1 MDRGAWQATVHRVAR
16 VRHDLMTKPP
26 TLLLKLKLKYFGHLM
41 QRANSL
47 EKTLTLVKIEG
58 IRRKERRRLRWLDS
72 IIYSKD
78 MNLSKLSEVVKDREA
93 LCAAVHGVRD
103 SDMT

>member
-1 MDRGAWQATVHRVAR
+1 M
-16 VRHDLMTKPP
+16 
-26 TLLLKLKLKYFGHLM
+26 LKLQYFGYLM

-58 IRRKERRRLRWLDS
+58 IRRSRWRRLRWLDS

-93 LCAAVHGVRD
+93 LCAAVHGVTK
-103 SDMT
+103 SQT

>member
-1 MDRGAWQATVHRVAR
+1 MYTGAWQATLHGVTRA
-16 VRHDLMTKPP
+16 RHDLVTKPP
-26 TLLLKLKLKYFGHLM
+26 PLLLKLKLQYFSYLM

-58 IRRKERRRLRWLDS
+58 IRRSRWRRLRWLDS

-93 LCAAVHGVRD
+93 LCAAVHGVTK
-103 SDMT
+103 SQT

>member
-1 MDRGAWQATVHRVAR
+1 MDRGAWQATLQGVAR
-16 VRHDLMTKPP
+16 ARHDLVTKPP
-26 TLLLKLKLKYFGHLM
+26 PLLLKLKLQYFSYLM

-58 IRRKERRRLRWLDS
+58 IRRSRWRRLRWLDS

-93 LCAAVHGVRD
+93 LCAAVHGVTK
-103 SDMT
+103 SQT

>member
-1 MDRGAWQATVHRVAR
+1 MDRGAWQATLHGVAR
-16 VRHDLMTKPP
+16 ARHDLITKPP
-26 TLLLKLKLKYFGHLM
+26 PLLLKLKLQYFSYLM

-58 IRRKERRRLRWLDS
+58 IRRSRWRRLRWLDS

-93 LCAAVHGVRD
+93 LCAAVHGVTK
-103 SDMT
+103 SQT

>member
-1 MDRGAWQATVHRVAR
+1 MDRGAWQATLHGVAR
-16 VRHDLMTKPP
+16 ARHDLVTKPP
-26 TLLLKLKLKYFGHLM
+26 PLLLKLKLQYFSYLM

-58 IRRKERRRLRWLDS
+58 IRRSRWRRLRWLDS

-93 LCAAVHGVRD
+93 LCAAVHGVTK
-103 SDMT
+103 SQT